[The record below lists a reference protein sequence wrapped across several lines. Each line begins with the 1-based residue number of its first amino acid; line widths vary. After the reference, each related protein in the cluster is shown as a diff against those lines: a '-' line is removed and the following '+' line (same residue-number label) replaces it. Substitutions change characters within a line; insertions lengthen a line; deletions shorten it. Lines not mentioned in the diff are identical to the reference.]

1 MNVLCQENV
10 NVKTLAYIICILPW
24 TVWTCPFWR
33 NVNIFIEFWFLS
45 FLSFVYLYLKWEW
58 IQGNIPTI
66 NGRFKQIT
74 RVKIKRNSG
83 VIQRRNSS
91 EKERRNLGV
100 KNEAEFG
107 SKKRRIS
114 VNKLRLESFDFP
126 GGANFIFSPKFR
138 SVYTPIPA
146 QRRPE
151 TYKPSITLQKA
162 LTPAQLC

>member
-10 NVKTLAYIICILPW
+10 NVKTLAIYIVYIICILPW

-58 IQGNIPTI
+58 IQGNIPAL

-74 RVKIKRNSG
+74 RVKIRRNSG
-83 VIQRRNSS
+83 VIQRRNLSV
-91 EKERRNLGV
+91 KERRNLGV

-114 VNKLRLESFDFP
+114 VNKLHLESFDFP
-126 GGANFIFSPKFR
+126 GGANLHILPQ
-138 SVYTPIPA
+138 IPA
-146 QRRPE
+146 RLHPNSCS
-151 TYKPSITLQKA
+151 K
-162 LTPAQLC
+162 TPGNL